1 LDLSEKEM
9 IQDYT
14 VKWAAMIE
22 AEQIAALNWPQPS
35 FAPSRFETRMA
46 VGATGP

>member
-1 LDLSEKEM
+1 MALDLSKKEM

-22 AEQIAALNWPQPS
+22 AEQIAERL
-35 FAPSRFETRMA
+35 
-46 VGATGP
+46 